1 MEEQTMMTFYSAV
14 GCYRIRKENGRNV
27 PYIQKLG
34 KLYPLSI
41 PEFVIWSTLLWEVL
55 TYNELEKF
63 YQAQIRALAVKT
75 PPLDELLE
83 LLIRRKLVVKGVGYT
98 GRDAL
103 YNMLSDAFVVPFRQ
117 GGSKRLWSLLK
128 LTIQRK
134 VSFSQ
139 ACVQLMQKRRC
150 DSERRVQAL
159 VNQTPLSTSELI
171 RCFEKG
177 ITDVSSTQKVLDQ
190 IYPDSTQAEIAA
202 EEVLASC
209 ANDVLQAVSNLYLE
223 RQIIFEI
230 P

>member
-1 MEEQTMMTFYSAV
+1 M
-14 GCYRIRKENGRNV
+14 
-27 PYIQKLG
+27 
-34 KLYPLSI
+34 
-41 PEFVIWSTLLWEVL
+41 
-55 TYNELEKF
+55 
-63 YQAQIRALAVKT
+63 KT
-75 PPLDELLE
+75 PSLDELLE

-128 LTIQRK
+128 LTIQGK

-177 ITDVSSTQKVLDQ
+177 ISDVSSTQKVLEQ
-190 IYPDSTQAEIAA
+190 IYPESTQAEIAA